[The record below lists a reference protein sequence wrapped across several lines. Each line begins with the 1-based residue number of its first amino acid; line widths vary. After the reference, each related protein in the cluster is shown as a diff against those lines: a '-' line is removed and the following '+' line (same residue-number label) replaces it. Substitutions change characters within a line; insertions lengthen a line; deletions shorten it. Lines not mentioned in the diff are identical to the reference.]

1 MSVLVEDIK
10 LGRKMGYYRTE
21 EEKEIRSEIWA
32 KEIRSEIRSEI
43 CQEMESRLYMK
54 KREWN
59 KRIRFGVAASL
70 LLKSN

>member
-43 CQEMESRLYMK
+43 CQDGESTVHEEKRME
-54 KREWN
+54 
-59 KRIRFGVAASL
+59 
-70 LLKSN
+70 